1 MGRGKVTLK
10 RIENKINRQ
19 VTFSKRRSGLLK
31 KAHEISVLCDV
42 DVALIVFSTKGKLSE
57 YATNASH
64 LLKGSW
70 TLEHAKLKAKF
81 ELLQKNQRNFM
92 GEDLDSLSIKELLN
106 LEQQLE
112 AALRRLRLKKNQM
125 MLESISELQKKDK
138 SLQYQN
144 SLLLKKIKGKEK
156 ELAEPP
162 LVDQQT
168 QENMVSFQ
176 LNLGLASHLSPLG
189 CIKVVFSTGLI
200 DP

>member
-57 YATNASH
+57 YATNASMVRIIERYEQH
-64 LLKGSW
+64 SYTEKELNGTNNQSKGSW

-138 SLQYQN
+138 SLQDQN
-144 SLLLKKIKGKEK
+144 SLLLKKVRYITC
-156 ELAEPP
+156 P
-162 LVDQQT
+162 
-168 QENMVSFQ
+168 
-176 LNLGLASHLSPLG
+176 
-189 CIKVVFSTGLI
+189 
-200 DP
+200 